1 MKKAIMTLLVVLA
14 MVFGFGNVSFASNTQ
29 TGETTGVI
37 SDVFYDQYTHSYRFE
52 TVPVNGES
60 WTCDIVMADHED
72 KALTQAL
79 QRALVGKRVVIEYD
93 TQGSNNSEDWVAT
106 GWHIQQ

>member
-1 MKKAIMTLLVVLA
+1 MKKVIMTMLVLLV
-14 MVFGFGNVSFASNTQ
+14 MVFGLGNVSFAS

-37 SDVFYDQYTHSYRFE
+37 GDVFYDEYTHSYRFE

-60 WTCDIVMADHED
+60 WTYDIVLANHED

-93 TQGSNNSEDWVAT
+93 TQGSDNSEDCVAT
-106 GWHIQQ
+106 GWRLE